1 MRIIRSII
9 SLYGFIVFSAIAVS
23 PVCFAQSN
31 QDRSTPSIDVPSL
44 LSESGYKYAEVRKGL
59 WKIPDIPYRG
69 KNIDNLIIFLEPNLS
84 NKTLR
89 ISFRLGFLRD
99 PEETTE
105 FKEKLKELS
114 ERFKPTELS
123 LSGAVLFVFA
133 EAAVDKLDKETLEK
147 AIKEVGD
154 VSDQAYSEL
163 RKYIE
168 LDLESRRAG
177 VGAGAP
183 GGDGALSPS
192 IFKTPD
198 SPGSNVARNVD
209 SRPVA
214 LNRVT
219 PGYTEEARKNK
230 VNGIVT
236 LRMLVDETGTVKN
249 IRVIRD
255 LPDGLTEKAIEAGY
269 KMRFKPAMKD
279 GKPVAYW
286 VVAQVTFILR

>member
-9 SLYGFIVFSAIAVS
+9 LLYWFMVFSAVAVS
-23 PVCFAQSN
+23 SVCFAQSN
-31 QDRSTPSIDVPSL
+31 QEQRAATIDVPSL
-44 LSESGYKYAEVRKGL
+44 LTETGYKFVEVRKAL

-69 KNIDNLIIFLEPNLS
+69 KNIDNLIIFLEPNPY

-89 ISFRLGFLRD
+89 ISFRLGFLKN
-99 PEETTE
+99 PAETSE

-123 LSGAVLFVFA
+123 LSGTVLFVFA
-133 EAAVDKLDKETLEK
+133 EAAADKLDKETLEK
-147 AIKEVGD
+147 AIKEVGG

-163 RKYIE
+163 RGFIE

-192 IFKTPD
+192 IFKAPD

-219 PGYTEEARKNK
+219 PRYTEEARKNK
-230 VNGIVT
+230 VNGVVT

-249 IRVIRD
+249 IRVIKE
-255 LPDGLTEKAIEAGY
+255 LPDGLTDRAIEAGY
-269 KMRFKPAMKD
+269 KMKFKPAMKD
-279 GKPVAYW
+279 GKPVAFW
-286 VVAQVTFILR
+286 IVAEVTFHLR

>member
-1 MRIIRSII
+1 
-9 SLYGFIVFSAIAVS
+9 
-23 PVCFAQSN
+23 
-31 QDRSTPSIDVPSL
+31 
-44 LSESGYKYAEVRKGL
+44 
-59 WKIPDIPYRG
+59 
-69 KNIDNLIIFLEPNLS
+69 LIIFLEPNPS

-89 ISFRLGFLRD
+89 ISFRLGFLKN
-99 PEETTE
+99 PAETKE

-123 LSGAVLFVFA
+123 LSGTVLFVFA
-133 EAAVDKLDKETLEK
+133 EAAADKLDRDTLEEV
-147 AIKEVGD
+147 IKGVGD
-154 VSDQAYSEL
+154 VSDQAFSEL

-168 LDLESRRAG
+168 LDLESRRLG

-183 GGDGALSPS
+183 GGPGALSPS

-198 SPGSNVARNVD
+198 SPGSNAARTVD

-230 VNGIVT
+230 VNGVVT
-236 LRMLVDETGTVKN
+236 LRMLVDETGTVKE
-249 IRVIRD
+249 IRVIRG
-255 LPDGLTEKAIEAGY
+255 LPDGLTEKAIDAGY

-286 VVAQVTFILR
+286 IAAQVTFSLR